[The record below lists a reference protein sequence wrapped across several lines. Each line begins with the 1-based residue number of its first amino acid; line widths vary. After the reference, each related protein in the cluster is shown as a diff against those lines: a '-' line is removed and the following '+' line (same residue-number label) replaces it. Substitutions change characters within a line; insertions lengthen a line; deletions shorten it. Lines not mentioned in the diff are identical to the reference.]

1 VNRLIIKVKEIRG
14 TCPVFKPGDKIVIDG
29 PEINLKESD
38 AVCIHALSNLST
50 VIVALREG
58 IHPYKL
64 GLAPTEDSKVA
75 YYRCFD
81 PGPPYTEGG
90 TVLFE
95 VKREQ
100 LK

>member
-1 VNRLIIKVKEIRG
+1 MNRLIIKVKEIRG

-29 PEINLKESD
+29 PEINLRESD

-58 IHPYKL
+58 IPPHKL

-75 YYRCFD
+75 YYQCFD

-90 TVLFE
+90 TVIFE
-95 VKREQ
+95 VEREEF
-100 LK
+100 K